1 MHGGPSMPLPV
12 INIPLFALSGVLG
25 DHFGVCEGRSEGLF
39 EVTLE
44 PELTSQ
50 CFFFPTIAQFE
61 KNSD

>member
-1 MHGGPSMPLPV
+1 MPLPV

-25 DHFGVCEGRSEGLF
+25 GHFGVCEGRSEGLF

-50 CFFFPTIAQFE
+50 CFSSQQLLNLRRIQI
-61 KNSD
+61 DYQR